1 MFRRLPA
8 LPAALLALV
17 VPVAAASEAFVFP
30 AFNQAALARHAPLP
44 APEGDAA
51 DGGRLTLD
59 WTSES
64 HFEQAGD
71 EFLLLD
77 GEILRL
83 GLQQRWTWAGMQWS
97 AELPL
102 LVTGGGVLD
111 SMIENW
117 HDWFGL
123 PNGGRD
129 QIPRD
134 QYRYQYQRGGQPPGE
149 TVFDIGGSDT
159 AIGDIRL
166 GLARCAD
173 GGGCWRALAQ
183 LPTGDADRLLGGG
196 AGLSAW
202 YERAYALG
210 GTQRWSGAFA
220 AGAGAVR
227 GDGPVE
233 DRQKTLV
240 PFGWASLGYAL
251 LPSLQAGAQ
260 LYAHGPLY
268 ADSDLDAFTRSGLQ
282 VVFGFRYRSPGG
294 IWWNLAVQ
302 EDPITKSSPDFVI
315 HLASTW

>member
-1 MFRRLPA
+1 MPMFRSLYA
-8 LPAALLALV
+8 AALALAA
-17 VPVAAASEAFVFP
+17 VAGPASAAETFVFP

-44 APEGDAA
+44 GPEGQVA
-51 DGGRLTLD
+51 DGTRLTVD

-64 HFEQAGD
+64 HFEQADD

-77 GEILRL
+77 GETLRL
-83 GLQQRWTWAGMQWS
+83 GLQQRWTWAGLQWS

-102 LVTGGGVLD
+102 LVTGGGMLD

-134 QYRYQYQRGGQPPGE
+134 QYRYQYRVNEQP
-149 TVFDIGGSDT
+149 VFDISGSDA
-159 AIGDIRL
+159 AIGDIRI
-166 GLARCAD
+166 GLARCAES
-173 GGGCWRALAQ
+173 GGCWRALAQ

-196 AGLSAW
+196 TGLSAW
-202 YERAYALG
+202 YERPFALG
-210 GTQRWSGAFA
+210 TSSRWSGALA
-220 AGAGAVR
+220 AGAGAVS

-233 DRQKTLV
+233 DRQESLL

-251 LPSLQAGAQ
+251 TPSLQAGAQ

-268 ADSDLDAFTRSGLQ
+268 DDSAPAAFTRSGLQ
-282 VVFGFRYRSPGG
+282 LVFGFRYRSAGG
-294 IWWNLAVQ
+294 VWWNLAVQ

-315 HLASTW
+315 HMAADW

>member
-1 MFRRLPA
+1 MLRTVCA
-8 LPAALLALV
+8 AALALMCSGV
-17 VPVAAASEAFVFP
+17 TEAGDAFVFP
-30 AFNQAALARHAPLP
+30 AFNQATLARHAPLP
-44 APEGDAA
+44 TPEGAA
-51 DGGRLTLD
+51 VDGMRVTLD

-83 GLQQRWTWAGMQWS
+83 ALQHRWTWAGLRWR

-102 LVTGGGVLD
+102 LLTGGGVLD

-134 QYRYQYQRGGQPPGE
+134 QYRYQYRVNDRA
-149 TVFDIGGSDT
+149 VFDIGGSDA
-159 AIGDIRL
+159 AIGDVRL
-166 GLARCAD
+166 GVARCDQA
-173 GGGCWRALAQ
+173 GGCWRALAQ
-183 LPTGDADRLLGGG
+183 WPTGDADRLLGGG
-196 AGLSAW
+196 AGLSAS
-202 YERAYALG
+202 YERAYTLG
-210 GTQRWSGAFA
+210 AAARWSGVLA
-220 AGAGAVR
+220 AGAGAAR
-227 GDGPVE
+227 GKGPVE
-233 DRQKTLV
+233 AQQKTLV

-251 LPSLQAGAQ
+251 TPSLQAGAQ
-260 LYAHGPLY
+260 VYLHGPLY
-268 ADSDLDAFTRSGLQ
+268 EDSELGAFTRNGLQ
-282 VVFGFRYRSPGG
+282 VVFGFRYRSSSG

-315 HLASTW
+315 HMAVDG

>member
-1 MFRRLPA
+1 MYRA
-8 LPAALLALV
+8 LPAALFALLAF
-17 VPVAAASEAFVFP
+17 AAPAIEAGDAFVFP

-44 APEGDAA
+44 TPEGGAA
-51 DGGRLTLD
+51 DGTRLTLD

-83 GLQQRWTWAGMQWS
+83 GLQHRWAWGGLQWS
-97 AELPL
+97 VELPL
-102 LVTGGGVLD
+102 LVTGGGLLD

-134 QYRYQYQRGGQPPGE
+134 RYRYQYLVNDQP
-149 TVFDIGGSDT
+149 VFDIGGSDT
-159 AIGDIRL
+159 ALGDVRFGI
-166 GLARCAD
+166 ARCDAA
-173 GGGCWRALAQ
+173 GGCWRALAQ

-202 YERAYALG
+202 YERAYSLG
-210 GTQRWSGAFA
+210 ASTRWSGALA

-227 GDGPVE
+227 GKGPIE
-233 DRQKTLV
+233 DRQESLV

-251 LPSLQAGAQ
+251 TPSWQAGAQ

-268 ADSDLDAFTRSGLQ
+268 EDRGPDALTRNGLQ
-282 VVFGFRYRSPGG
+282 VVFGLRYRSPGG
-294 IWWNLAVQ
+294 VWWHLAVQ

-315 HLASTW
+315 HLAADW

>member
-1 MFRRLPA
+1 MYRT
-8 LPAALLALV
+8 LPAALFALHAIA
-17 VPVAAASEAFVFP
+17 VPVAAAGDPFVFP

-44 APEGDAA
+44 TPQGSAGD
-51 DGGRLTLD
+51 GTRLALD

-64 HFEQAGD
+64 HFEQPGN

-77 GEILRL
+77 GETLRL
-83 GLQQRWTWAGMQWS
+83 GLQRRWTWAGLQWN

-134 QYRYQYQRGGQPPGE
+134 QYRYRYSVNDQP
-149 TVFDIGGSDT
+149 VFDIGGSDA
-159 AIGDIRL
+159 AIGDIRV
-166 GLARCAD
+166 GVARCSQT
-173 GGGCWRALAQ
+173 GGCWRALAQ
-183 LPTGDADRLLGGG
+183 LPSGDADRLLGGG
-196 AGLSAW
+196 TGLSAW
-202 YERAYALG
+202 YERAYTLG
-210 GTQRWSGAFA
+210 ASARWSGALA

-227 GDGPVE
+227 GEGPVE
-233 DRQKTLV
+233 AQQKTLV
-240 PFGWASLGYAL
+240 PFGWASLGYAFT
-251 LPSLQAGAQ
+251 PSLRAGAQ

-268 ADSDLDAFTRSGLQ
+268 QDSELDAFTRNGLQ
-282 VVFGFRYRSPGG
+282 VVFGFRYRSSSG

-302 EDPITKSSPDFVI
+302 EDPVTKSSPDFVI
-315 HLASTW
+315 HMAADW